1 MVIQLGQWS
10 KNGKCSKMFTLVSQA
25 SEIGYLSKEA
35 KSYFKISAK
44 LKVTLT
50 IFGWSWSKIGVAFY

>member
-1 MVIQLGQWS
+1 
-10 KNGKCSKMFTLVSQA
+10 MFTLVSQA